1 MHTKKNPQ
9 TDVQFFFRKVL
20 IYSVRMVCW
29 LLHLILLHP
38 VEINTWRRCPYFHSC
53 KSRIRLNLQRN
64 IILKCMK
71 GWFVRFSDLRKYIVS
86 TLCLVRRYCPRPN
99 AYLKFFF
106 SKPQNLSFIS
116 RLFSWAFIQ
125 ISELWMDCFFSK
137 PSSLIS

>member
-1 MHTKKNPQ
+1 MSSFTKIVYHIAKEEIMWVFLFDLRVIVYNYCTQ
-9 TDVQFFFRKVL
+9 KTTHKQMFNFFIKVL

-38 VEINTWRRCPYFHSC
+38 VEINTWRQCPYFHSC

-64 IILKCMK
+64 IILKCLK

-99 AYLKFFF
+99 AYL
-106 SKPQNLSFIS
+106 
-116 RLFSWAFIQ
+116 
-125 ISELWMDCFFSK
+125 
-137 PSSLIS
+137 